1 MGYPNEMP
9 FIKPVIL
16 YAMAPGQLSW
26 INHQVR
32 VQVALGD
39 LRVTHGNL

>member
-9 FIKPVIL
+9 FIKFITL
-16 YAMAPGQLSW
+16 YAMALGQLSW

-32 VQVALGD
+32 VLVALGD
-39 LRVTHGNL
+39 PRVTHGNL